1 MAPSDENEC
10 RHLLTTAFRHDGP
23 AAVRYPRGTGTGAPV
38 ERALE
43 PLPFGQGIVRRE
55 STARP
60 GARVAIL
67 AFGTMVPPALAAAEA
82 IDATVAD
89 MRFVKPIDR
98 ALIERLAHSHEALVT
113 VEENVVM
120 GGAGSACREVLDEL
134 DLARPIL
141 HLGLP
146 DAFVDH
152 GDPARLLASVG
163 LDATGIEASIR
174 DRFGALLRETRRVK
188 SVA

>member
-1 MAPSDENEC
+1 
-10 RHLLTTAFRHDGP
+10 
-23 AAVRYPRGTGTGAPV
+23 
-38 ERALE
+38 
-43 PLPFGQGIVRRE
+43 
-55 STARP
+55 
-60 GARVAIL
+60 
-67 AFGTMVPPALAAAEA
+67 MVPPALAAAEA

-98 ALIERLAHSHEALVT
+98 ALIERLARSHEALVM

-120 GGAGSACREVLDEL
+120 GGAGSACREALDEL

-146 DAFVDH
+146 DVFVDH

-163 LDATGIEASIR
+163 LDAAGIEAAIR
-174 DRFGALLRETRRVK
+174 DRFGTLLRETRRVK